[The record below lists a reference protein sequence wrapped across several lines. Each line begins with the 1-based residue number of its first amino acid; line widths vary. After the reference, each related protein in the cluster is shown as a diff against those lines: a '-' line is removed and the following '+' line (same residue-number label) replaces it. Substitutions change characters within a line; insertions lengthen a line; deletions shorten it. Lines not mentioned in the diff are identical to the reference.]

1 MRTDRLTWDRHPRPN
16 GPSKGAS
23 HKGLVWF
30 AKYGLFSA
38 SKNAS
43 IVERVAS
50 PALSY
55 TLSLI
60 IWAPINSNA
69 FPSRMHPLRSLDSP
83 GLSDSHPPQVSCYS
97 RKYRLLM
104 SRRIHCSRPSFLV
117 FLQPPTAGLT
127 MISLVWHV
135 QLAYKRKGTHYQHY
149 GHLFCYSAACSCTS
163 GKPFGLSSSGS
174 PSVRSFHAAKRG
186 NCTTAYVILS
196 FARSLR
202 GTHIFAS

>member
-1 MRTDRLTWDRHPRPN
+1 M
-16 GPSKGAS
+16 
-23 HKGLVWF
+23 
-30 AKYGLFSA
+30 
-38 SKNAS
+38 
-43 IVERVAS
+43 ERVAS

-69 FPSRMHPLRSLDSP
+69 FPSRMHPLRSLHPP

-97 RKYRLLM
+97 CKYRLLM